1 LQKFWRNSESI
12 GEKERPGSRTRRKKG
27 KKNKDSKQNV
37 KSDLR
42 TPVPALTSVAGLVLG
57 YTDEIN
63 GSALV
68 IARNH
73 PWKSL
78 K

>member
-1 LQKFWRNSESI
+1 VVGLLVAMEFLPSA
-12 GEKERPGSRTRRKKG
+12 
-27 KKNKDSKQNV
+27 
-37 KSDLR
+37 
-42 TPVPALTSVAGLVLG
+42 PALASVAGLVLG
-57 YTDEIN
+57 YADAIN